1 MLAKRLQLLFVLTL
15 LCVFWWTPAPAD
27 STVRV
32 MAANISSGNYQSYD
46 PGEGTRIFQGIDPDV
61 VLIQEF
67 NYGDN
72 SASTVAAWVSSTF
85 GSGFDHFRESGA
97 QIPNGVISRWP
108 IIDSGEWTDPE
119 VSNRDFAWAR
129 IDIPGDTDVWAV
141 SVHLLTSGSGV
152 RNTEAAELVD
162 YIEAQVPA
170 GDYLVI
176 GGDFNTASRSEAAL
190 STLAAVVDTGGPY
203 PADQE
208 GTGGTNAS
216 RAKPY
221 DWVLA
226 DSDFDILEVPLEI
239 GASTYTNGL
248 VFDSRVYTP
257 LSEVSPV
264 QSGDSAASNMQ
275 HMAVVR
281 DFRVPANG
289 GGDDGGGDPEPGGP
303 QTLLD
308 VSGSLAEGRWRN
320 YTVQVES
327 GIGELQVEMTGSG
340 DGDLYVRHGD
350 SYPTQSQ
357 WDFRPYEYGSDE
369 SVTINASS
377 SPALQTGQYW
387 ISVYGYEAASFSI
400 VVTAE

>member
-1 MLAKRLQLLFVLTL
+1 MPAKRLQLLFVLTL

-129 IDIPGDTDVWAV
+129 IDIPGDTDLWAV

-289 GGDDGGGDPEPGGP
+289 GGDDGGGDPEPGDP

-327 GIGELQVEMTGSG
+327 GIGELQIEMTGSG